1 VGFSTNK
8 AVDDGVKNLLA
19 AWKACQDWK
28 DYGQA
33 HSDRLIGRN
42 GDPQRVLKKAK
53 CGPKRSPVVPTGA
66 MTNSFVPA

>member
-1 VGFSTNK
+1 MGFFTDT

-33 HSDRLIGRN
+33 HNDRLIGRN
-42 GDPQRVLKKAK
+42 GDPQRVLKKSQRD
-53 CGPKRSPVVPTGA
+53 PKK
-66 MTNSFVPA
+66 